1 MRLQVA
7 LEYMIVFAFVI
18 LIFMVI
24 FVTVAKQRATVSND
38 QLGSQLQ
45 LVAEDIASQL
55 DLASQAGNGYMSLV
69 KLPPSGSAIP
79 YSLNITKAGQVIVGS
94 TIGQQKF
101 SAVSYSLAGSVLSN
115 SSFASAAGNGIYSVP
130 IGNGTIALQNAY
142 GVLCVDYSCP
152 NVTDQAAGITLS
164 AQTFHAPFFSS
175 PPNYIAINSVG
186 ASNSGTI
193 TVWINPSASVAPP
206 EGAYPV
212 GVLELSSCG
221 LYGCI
226 SDNGLAIQIEE
237 GTGYPF
243 AVVGSSNDA
252 ALSANSVTANAW
264 EQLAIVW
271 QYESPTATSYNLY
284 FNGLPIGSLTS
295 QNTMEGLQT
304 LYVAGVEYGNA
315 FYSGMES
322 NIQYYNTALTQSQLT
337 SLYSGGV
344 QGSPIYTGNLVGW
357 WPLNGNTRDYSGYA
371 KNGTAVGYVPYAP
384 VAQLSATVLD
394 HAGSPT
400 ANVLVGFTASSGIF
414 TDSNSAI
421 ASYTNQNGVATAL
434 LSTGLVSYNGIGTAT
449 QAFTVARATA
459 FNGNALTENS
469 LQAWWPLNL
478 GYGTAAYD
486 ISGYGADGF
495 VSGASW
501 GSPAFATGFDGSGSY
516 VLAPAV
522 AGIESVSLWLKTGD
536 ASQQVFLDGGTC
548 GTGSAYQLALT
559 QAGGVGGS
567 PAINTPGLYFSIG
580 SSNVYIPNYDLANN
594 GWHNIVASWD
604 GGNTVYLGI
613 DGNLPEGYVW
623 DGTSWGSLSSQ
634 PFVLP
639 SVPAPANNAIL
650 IGRGRCQAAGTGS
663 EYFNGSIANVQIYGV
678 QLTAGYIHRLYVNG
692 IGSPPVGSSGPD
704 AWWPLNG
711 DSIDYS
717 GNVNNGT
724 EINTYISSSNLTAG
738 TNSTTV
744 PISSAHFN
752 GANSL
757 IFLGNTLSLQPESAL
772 TVSMWENASAP
783 PSSAASLMLEGVPGY
798 TPGSNT
804 GYSLYLEPP
813 GNVAFTVGQYGTPGS
828 CSASGAANIIDG
840 RVHFIAG
847 VYNTSGIALYIDGA
861 KEAGGACSSS
871 SPINYGIDANGIIG
885 SGSFGGN
892 ISNLQIYSTALGQ
905 KSIGALY
912 SGGEA
917 DFPLQQYNLTG
928 WFPLDGDY
936 GDYSLY
942 RDNAVPSNVA
952 FTAQNA
958 VTASLSH
965 ALGGIYGINFNGEN
979 GNILLPTMAA
989 SNAQTFSAWVYP
1001 LNTLGIGGIASEEGT
1016 NLLVDNGLACFSVNA
1031 IGTGVCSASALP
1043 LQAWTFVTGTYNGS
1057 AETVY
1062 INGMV
1067 SNTMALTGSP
1077 PGAASGAIGF
1087 CAYCPNGGAS
1097 TYLNGSIADVQIY
1110 GTALDRFQAFQL
1122 YHSQVPP
1129 ASSAYL
1135 SMSWLP

>member
-1 MRLQVA
+1 MEITAGIAKGQLMTLTLLVLFILMLSILIAYVTMSASYGSIAQNVA
-7 LEYMIVFAFVI
+7 LSQAGSGYGSLLAPGLEA
-18 LIFMVI
+18 LI
-24 FVTVAKQRATVSND
+24 RAS
-38 QLGSQLQ
+38 
-45 LVAEDIASQL
+45 
-55 DLASQAGNGYMSLV
+55 ASQAIQTLAVYEASPDLRNGNFITNA
-69 KLPPSGSAIP
+69 SA
-79 YSLNITKAGQVIVGS
+79 
-94 TIGQQKF
+94 
-101 SAVSYSLAGSVLSN
+101 SLAGLITTGTLSG
-115 SSFASAAGNGIYSVP
+115 ATAGTPAGNFVANSMQDLTLASYNAMLMNSINASYSVVSINQSGLMITQGSPYNLSISLVDNVAINASGSLYDYHIP
-130 IGNGTIALQNAY
+130 INVTVPLNGTPDLYDAQRGSLRYLDIKRQ
-142 GVLCVDYSCP
+142 GV
-152 NVTDQAAGITLS
+152 
-164 AQTFHAPFFSS
+164 
-175 PPNYIAINSVG
+175 
-186 ASNSGTI
+186 
-193 TVWINPSASVAPP
+193 PS
-206 EGAYPV
+206 
-212 GVLELSSCG
+212 
-221 LYGCI
+221 
-226 SDNGLAIQIEE
+226 
-237 GTGYPF
+237 
-243 AVVGSSNDA
+243 
-252 ALSANSVTANAW
+252 
-264 EQLAIVW
+264 
-271 QYESPTATSYNLY
+271 
-284 FNGLPIGSLTS
+284 PIGSRAEYANAVGFAYGTFVVIRGSDPTCTGTGNYLQYVPPALATAPLNKS
-295 QNTMEGLQT
+295 VILVVPGDASSLDSAGCSNNYAGLVTNT
-304 LYVAGVEYGNA
+304 
-315 FYSGMES
+315 FP
-322 NIQYYNTALTQSQLT
+322 
-337 SLYSGGV
+337 SGGAIPGGIPWLVYPSAFSLSPFQTGGMGLLYGPLAEMLNISNV
-344 QGSPIYTGNLVGW
+344 QAQAA
-357 WPLNGNTRDYSGYA
+357 NGDFFASGYA
-371 KNGTAVGYVPYAP
+371 PSYQSRASGSLATPSPYGLFTL
-384 VAQLSATVLD
+384 QGLNYQ
-394 HAGSPT
+394 AGS
-400 ANVLVGFTASSGIF
+400 
-414 TDSNSAI
+414 
-421 ASYTNQNGVATAL
+421 
-434 LSTGLVSYNGIGTAT
+434 
-449 QAFTVARATA
+449 
-459 FNGNALTENS
+459 FNGQNS
-469 LQAWWPLNL
+469 LITGPALQAKQ
-478 GYGTAAYD
+478 
-486 ISGYGADGF
+486 
-495 VSGASW
+495 
-501 GSPAFATGFDGSGSY
+501 
-516 VLAPAV
+516 
-522 AGIESVSLWLKTGD
+522 SVSLWLKTGD

-580 SSNVYIPNYDLANN
+580 SSNVYIPNYDLADN
-594 GWHNIVASWD
+594 GWHNIVASWG

-623 DGTSWGSLSSQ
+623 NGISWGSLSSQ
-634 PFVLP
+634 PFALP
-639 SVPAPANNAIL
+639 SVPSPADSAIL

-663 EYFNGSIANVQIYGV
+663 VYFNGSIANVQLYGV
-678 QLTAGYIHRLYVNG
+678 QLTAGDIHRLYVDG
-692 IGSPPVGSSGPD
+692 IGSPPVGPSEPI

-917 DFPLQQYNLTG
+917 GFPLQQDNLTG

-942 RDNAVPSNVA
+942 QANAVPSNVA

-965 ALGGIYGINFNGEN
+965 ALGGIYGINFNGES

-1001 LNTLGIGGIASEEGT
+1001 FNTLGIGGIVSEEGT

-1087 CAYCPNGGAS
+1087 CVYCSNGGAS